1 MAALIPKRT
10 VRAIHLRG
18 GIVNIDSHHA
28 ATYVVARLAGFS
40 HHDAEI
46 VAHAS
51 EYVDDATNDGMIQ
64 FDNSAS
70 YHRICS
76 AHRMLDYRNV
86 ESVRSARVWVP
97 FHFLPGN
104 GGLPEGQDPP
114 GGLVDKL
121 ICRKDSPIARAMIRT
136 AITERNKPYG
146 LHRLGIAA
154 HVYTDTWAHQGF
166 TGTIHPVNVASDLV
180 NEKGEPDLAMSERI
194 QRYFL
199 SKTVPLGHGCV
210 LGQPDRPYLVWGY
223 KNGRGETIHR
233 NNPKDYVE
241 AFEALYVAFRRYL
254 LGNAD
259 AAVGG
264 IPEPDRT
271 VIEAMIRT
279 FSDPSEHVRHKQ
291 WLHVIAQG
299 SFSFGKAELTYI
311 GKGEGSWKHQA
322 LGTVKETD
330 DEDDVFPYRPEFL
343 HSNWKLFHDALKVH
357 QFHVVHELLPRFGI
371 CTA

>member
-1 MAALIPKRT
+1 MRTVDQRMPAWCGSLPRDSGIPSDQQHASGTVGQIVVPNGVFRFHQMAKRRGASVSALALPFRKGLLSLLVLIPILLALARCSCGGVNSQKGPCEPY
-10 VRAIHLRG
+10 IYG

-28 ATYVVARLAGFS
+28 ATYVVTRLAGFS

-76 AHRMLDYRNV
+76 APDARHRNV

-154 HVYTDTWAHQGF
+154 HVYTDTWAHQDYRN
-166 TGTIHPVNVASDLV
+166 HSP
-180 NEKGEPDLAMSERI
+180 GE
-194 QRYFL
+194 
-199 SKTVPLGHGCV
+199 
-210 LGQPDRPYLVWGY
+210 
-223 KNGRGETIHR
+223 
-233 NNPKDYVE
+233 
-241 AFEALYVAFRRYL
+241 RR
-254 LGNAD
+254 
-259 AAVGG
+259 
-264 IPEPDRT
+264 
-271 VIEAMIRT
+271 
-279 FSDPSEHVRHKQ
+279 K
-291 WLHVIAQG
+291 
-299 SFSFGKAELTYI
+299 
-311 GKGEGSWKHQA
+311 
-322 LGTVKETD
+322 
-330 DEDDVFPYRPEFL
+330 
-343 HSNWKLFHDALKVH
+343 
-357 QFHVVHELLPRFGI
+357 
-371 CTA
+371 